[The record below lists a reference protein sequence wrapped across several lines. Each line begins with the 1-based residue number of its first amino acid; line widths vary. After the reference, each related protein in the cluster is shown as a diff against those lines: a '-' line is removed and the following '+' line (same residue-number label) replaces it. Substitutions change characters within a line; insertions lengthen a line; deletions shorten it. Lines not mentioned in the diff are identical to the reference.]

1 LGVVIVV
8 LLTGLG
14 ATLASV
20 TTAAAEAPFVVTAQA
35 NGSRVEVGD
44 SVRLTGAV
52 VPNPGAG
59 QRVLIQRKIRGEWRT
74 IRTRATDAAGRYAAT
89 LRLTERATYQL
100 RAHKPR
106 SATRGGDVSRTIRVR
121 ALAWRYLDQ
130 LYAAVGGEGDYD
142 REPVHLNG
150 TLYRRSFVS
159 DYCGYNDRVDEHY
172 NLGRRH
178 RRFRAVVG
186 MSDVSEPGHTYH
198 LQVIGD
204 AAVLWEGDV
213 TLGVATR
220 VNVSVRD
227 VLRLRLVVEGDVDC
241 GYQAWGAFGNPQLQW

>member
-1 LGVVIVV
+1 
-8 LLTGLG
+8 
-14 ATLASV
+14 
-20 TTAAAEAPFVVTAQA
+20 
-35 NGSRVEVGD
+35 VEVGD
-44 SVRLTGAV
+44 SVRLTGSV

-74 IRTRATDAAGRYAAT
+74 IRTRATDAAGRYTAT

-121 ALAWRYLDQ
+121 ALAWRYLDG
-130 LYAAVGGEGDYD
+130 LDTATGGQGTFYEY
-142 REPVHLNG
+142 PVHLNG
-150 TLYRRSFVS
+150 TLYRRSLVGFGCS
-159 DYCGYNDRVDEHY
+159 SYRIDDHY
-172 NLGRRH
+172 NLGRRYL
-178 RRFRAVVG
+178 RFRAVAG
-186 MSDVSEPGHTYH
+186 ISDESEPGHTYH
-198 LQVIGD
+198 LSVIGD

-227 VLRLRLVVEGDVDC
+227 VLRLRLVVEGDNEC
-241 GYQAWGAFGNPQLQW
+241 GYGVDAAYGNPQLQW